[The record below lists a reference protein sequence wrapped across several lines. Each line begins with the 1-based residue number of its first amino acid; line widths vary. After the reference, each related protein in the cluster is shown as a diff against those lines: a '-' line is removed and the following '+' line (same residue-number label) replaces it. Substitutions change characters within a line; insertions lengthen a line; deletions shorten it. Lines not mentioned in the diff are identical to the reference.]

1 MASYFNLTLDTTAPG
16 GVTLSIN
23 SGATYCT
30 GAAVIKSFFTSFCI
44 RFNFLLSQLCS
55 ISLLRTN

>member
-23 SGATYCT
+23 DGALYATSTTITLKIATTDGETT
-30 GAAVIKSFFTSFCI
+30 GY
-44 RFNFLLSQLCS
+44 QM
-55 ISLLRTN
+55 